1 MSVRETPIRSALFE
15 WKTAMVFP
23 PRMSFATRTFLQM
36 WKGKL
41 SVLQLKNFIRTL
53 HEFDDAHVLLIILM
67 AKCLSEFRRSDND
80 SMRMGFFKM
89 KKGDKKANSG
99 KVEFRCD
106 VTMPRFS
113 LEEGALLSRSSI
125 FSKTFFTG
133 GAPTRMPYANF
144 SKSARSFLIDRKVYS
159 WKR

>member
-15 WKTAMVFP
+15 WKIAVVFP
-23 PRMSFATRTFLQM
+23 PRMFFATRTFLQM

-89 KKGDKKANSG
+89 KKGDKKVNSG

-106 VTMPRFS
+106 VTMPRSS
-113 LEEGALLSRSSI
+113 LEEGALLSEILDLFEDILHGRRSD
-125 FSKTFFTG
+125 
-133 GAPTRMPYANF
+133 ADAVRE
-144 SKSARSFLIDRKVYS
+144 FLK
-159 WKR
+159 KRAKLFD